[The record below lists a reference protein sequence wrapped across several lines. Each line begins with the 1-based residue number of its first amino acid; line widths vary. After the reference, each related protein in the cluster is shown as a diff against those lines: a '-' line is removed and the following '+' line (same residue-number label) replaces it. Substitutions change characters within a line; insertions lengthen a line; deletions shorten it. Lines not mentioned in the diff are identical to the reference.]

1 MKADATSI
9 ALSGIKAGETRL
21 RGASHNLANLL
32 TEDFH
37 PVRTEQ
43 EEVAEGGTRATQRRA
58 SQPEDVSI
66 AEQLAEQTLAS
77 LQVEASARALDTAL
91 DTLGSVLDI
100 KS

>member
-21 RGASHNLANLL
+21 KGASHNLANLL
-32 TEDFH
+32 TKDFH

-43 EEVAEGGTRATQRRA
+43 EDVAEGGTRAKLERA
-58 SQPEDVSI
+58 SQPEEVSI
-66 AEQLAEQTLAS
+66 VEQIVEQSLAS

-91 DTLGSVLDI
+91 ETLGSILDI